1 MFVLL
6 DHTHT
11 IIYHISAAT
20 TSFNAVD
27 NISELFGGVGY
38 VNGQEVEGDAHS
50 VAGYWGGISIMW
62 ASLWF
67 VFALGCSSIGLI
79 FALDGSTYKKE
90 KQQQQKTVDDKLTE
104 AAEIQC

>member
-1 MFVLL
+1 VYHHIY
-6 DHTHT
+6 DTHD
-11 IIYHISAAT
+11 IIYISAAT

-50 VAGYWGGISIMW
+50 VADYWGGISIIW

-79 FALDGSTYKKE
+79 FAIDRSTYKKE
-90 KQQQQKTVDDKLTE
+90 KQQQQMTDKFNE

>member
-1 MFVLL
+1 MMNNMY
-6 DHTHT
+6 DTHD
-11 IIYHISAAT
+11 IKYNISAAT

-27 NISELFGGVGY
+27 NISELGGVGY

-50 VAGYWGGISIMW
+50 VADYWGCTSIMW

-67 VFALGCSSIGLI
+67 VFALGCSAIGLT
-79 FALDGSTYKKE
+79 FAIDGSTYKKE
-90 KQQQQKTVDDKLTE
+90 KQQQQKLVNDDKSTE